1 MANAPKTFDDII
13 DDLARGLK
21 LITDR
26 APEYIKGR
34 DYYDGK
40 AKEIASSPVIK
51 ALLNASAEAHPVSL
65 ANIPVDALFDKIEL
79 SSITVGDDQRTT
91 DILAAILD
99 ENDLEDEADDWHRK
113 AGYFGD
119 YYAIIDPVEEDANGN
134 ATKLKI
140 IGSSPLSTGTVYSTK
155 DGRTA
160 LYGVKRWQ
168 GAGKRWYA
176 NIFYDDVTVSLA
188 TAKDVDNLND
198 DGHQFFPLL
207 DEDDTEGSERTPHKG
222 GKSLLVHYAVDGKP
236 YGTPVHR
243 KAWGPQD
250 AITKISATNLATVD
264 SQGFP
269 TRWALLD
276 PLAEVDDDIDDDFGT
291 DGLPVVAPAIASPD
305 GQTTVT
311 KGAGRLRSMPGAMQM
326 LAGIK
331 SVGEFTAASSEN
343 FLKNIEFYIRLMAVT
358 CGVPLFEFDLNGEQ
372 PSGESRRRA
381 SSRLNKHAR
390 KVKRALG
397 QSHKTLAE
405 TVLGTLGIDAIAEV
419 TFLPTETETDKDGL
433 ELVSVKVKSGV
444 PVKVALLEAG
454 YTTELVDTWYPDG
467 EPNLTPE
474 LLQIVAEV
482 LGKLG
487 QASTLG
493 VITDVE
499 LAAMLPTILT
509 GAKGEGPT
517 VEAGA
522 ELPVVA
528 PDAIDPAVVK
538 AQADALG
545 ALVRAGAD
553 PQEAGAFLGFAGV
566 SFPNVPSTV
575 RVPETDAVALEV
587 K

>member
-1 MANAPKTFDDII
+1 MSHDDII

-26 APEYIKGR
+26 SPEYTKGR
-34 DYYDGK
+34 DYYEGK
-40 AKEIASSPVIK
+40 AGEIASSPAIQTI
-51 ALLNASAEAHPVSL
+51 LNASAEAHPVSL
-65 ANIPVDALFDKIEL
+65 ANIPVDALFDKVEL
-79 SSITVGDDQRTT
+79 ASITAGKDERATAM
-91 DILAAILD
+91 LAAILN
-99 ENDLEDEADDWHRK
+99 ENDVEDEADDWHRK

-119 YYAIIDPVEEDANGN
+119 YYAIIDPTEEDTNGN

-140 IGSSPLSTGTVYSTK
+140 VGSSPLTTVTLYSTK

-160 LYGVKRWQ
+160 LFGVKRWQ
-168 GAGKRWYA
+168 GAKKRWYA
-176 NIFYDDVTVSLA
+176 NIFYDDVTVSLV
-188 TAKDVDNLND
+188 TAENVDTLND

-207 DEDDTEGSERTPHKG
+207 DDDDTEGSERVPHEG
-222 GKSLLVHYAVDGKP
+222 GRMLLVHYAVDGKP
-236 YGTPVHR
+236 YGSPVHR

-276 PLAEVDDDIDDDFGT
+276 PLAETDDDIDDDFGT
-291 DGLPVVAPAIASPD
+291 DGLEAAAPATSSPD
-305 GQTTVT
+305 GQTTMT
-311 KGAGRLRSMPGAMQM
+311 KGPSRLRSIPGAMQL

-331 SVGEFTAASSEN
+331 QVGEFAAASSDN
-343 FLKNIEFYIRLMAVT
+343 FLKNIEFYIRLMAVS

-390 KVKRALG
+390 KIKRALG

-405 TVLGTLGIDAIAEV
+405 TALAVMGIDAIAEV
-419 TFLPTETETDKDGL
+419 TFMPTETETDKDGL
-433 ELVSVKVKSGV
+433 ELVSTKVKVGV

-454 YTTELVDTWYPDG
+454 YTTELVDAWYPDG

-474 LLQIVAEV
+474 LLQIIAEV

-487 QASTLG
+487 QAKTLG
-493 VITDVE
+493 VINDQE
-499 LAAMLPTILT
+499 LADMLPAILT
-509 GAKGEGPT
+509 AASSEGPVVDT
-517 VEAGA
+517 DT
-522 ELPVVA
+522 ELPVA
-528 PDAIDPAVVK
+528 DPDKVDPAEVK
-538 AQADALG
+538 AVADALG
-545 ALVRAGAD
+545 ALVRGGAD
-553 PQEAGAFLGFAGV
+553 PASAAEFLGITGV
-566 SFPNVPSTV
+566 EFPNVPTTV
-575 RVPETDAVALEV
+575 RVPESDAAALEV